1 MLLYMQMVLTGI
13 MLCVVIFSSIYWS
26 FYVEDIK
33 YEKVENEM
41 MPFERIYIEENMHEA
56 LLNNNRP
63 VDIPEIKD
71 SIALIC
77 YYSSLSCTSCIN

>member
-1 MLLYMQMVLTGI
+1 MQMVLTGI

-41 MPFERIYIEENMHEA
+41 MPFERIYIEAEVHCIS
-56 LLNNNRP
+56 LYVLY
-63 VDIPEIKD
+63 IKY
-71 SIALIC
+71 LH
-77 YYSSLSCTSCIN
+77 YHKFY